1 MAKVADGIRYAERV
15 IAGEIVAGEFVRLAC
30 QRFLDDL
37 KYGEER
43 GIYFS
48 EPRAQHILNF
58 YKFVPHVKGALAGQP
73 IELMDWHVFILIN
86 IFGFVIPLVNEETGE
101 VVMRSD
107 GSGRPV
113 MVRRFRTAYN
123 EVARKNAK
131 STLSSGI
138 GLYMTVPVCS
148 PCYLVSPRLA
158 LTRKGFV
165 TSSVITPSRYCE
177 AITATWR
184 AL

>member
-1 MAKVADGIRYAERV
+1 MAKVADGIRYAER
-15 IAGEIVAGEFVRLAC
+15 VAGEFVRLAC

-37 KYGEER
+37 KYGEKR

-107 GSGRPV
+107 GSRSRP
-113 MVRRFRTAYN
+113 
-123 EVARKNAK
+123 
-131 STLSSGI
+131 
-138 GLYMTVPVCS
+138 
-148 PCYLVSPRLA
+148 
-158 LTRKGFV
+158 
-165 TSSVITPSRYCE
+165 
-177 AITATWR
+177 
-184 AL
+184 